1 MQPHLIPLDDLEWIA
16 LLRAEHA
23 KGKAISQIAREIGM
37 ARPSVSMLLS
47 GTYPAKSLDLVTRKH
62 GHIVMRLYRDQMM
75 CPHLKRGI
83 SIEECRALASAP
95 MSTSVPE
102 KMRQW
107 SACRNCQI
115 NPINQKDPANER

>member
-1 MQPHLIPLDDLEWIA
+1 MQPSLIPLEELEWVS
-16 LLRAEHA
+16 LLRQEHK
-23 KGKAISQIAREIGM
+23 KGKPISQIAREVGM

-62 GHIVMRLYRDQMM
+62 GADVMRLYRDQMM

-83 SIEECRALASAP
+83 SADQCRAFASAP
-95 MSTSVPE
+95 MSTSVPD

-107 SACRNCQI
+107 SACRNCAL
-115 NPINQKDPANER
+115 NPVNPKEKTNV